1 MTLLYRAI
9 CMIISS
15 PRSREW
21 KSLIAFSAGRSCRFA
36 GRYLIF
42 DAVKERIIKRQ
53 PMIILRSFGAGLNE
67 GLLPHTDVPRTAIA
81 GEAEVTGIR
90 GRRM

>member
-53 PMIILRSFGAGLNE
+53 PTIILRSFGAGLNE
-67 GLLPHTDVPRTAIA
+67 GLLPHTDVLRTAIA
-81 GEAEVTGIR
+81 GAAEVTGIR

>member
-1 MTLLYRAI
+1 M
-9 CMIISS
+9 
-15 PRSREW
+15 
-21 KSLIAFSAGRSCRFA
+21 IAFSAGRSCRFA

-53 PMIILRSFGAGLNE
+53 PTIIPQSFGAGLGE
-67 GLLPHTDVPRTAIA
+67 GLLPHTDVPDPPFPEA